1 MASSIASEST
11 PQIQAGIPDEL
22 ARMKPLSPNQL
33 VWRRFLRHRAALAGA
48 IGMLIIL
55 AFILGGSVLVPVDR
69 ATRPDVTNMLGGP
82 TPVFQLSRVPPKSQ
96 HLFGTDATGRDV
108 FARIIYGGQISL
120 AVGVL
125 SIVLSLLVGVTIG
138 AVSGY
143 LGGVVDAVLMRF
155 TEAILAIPSLF
166 LLIVLGKLFGSKL
179 GTINFMGTPVSGSVV
194 IVILVIGLTSWMY
207 EARIVR
213 ANVLSLR
220 ERDYVAASEAL
231 GTSKLRILLRHMLPN
246 TMAPIIVAA
255 TLGLASA
262 IGLEAY
268 ASFLGLG
275 VQDPPTAS
283 WGNMITQALNYM
295 QSNPPKWWLWLFPGG
310 FITLT
315 VLCINFVGDGLRDA
329 FDPRRRL

>member
-1 MASSIASEST
+1 MASSIASDSST
-11 PQIQAGIPDEL
+11 SATTPLSASL
-22 ARMKPLSPNQL
+22 AQTQVLSPNQL
-33 VWRRFLRHRAALAGA
+33 VWRRFVRHRAALVGA
-48 IGMLIIL
+48 LGLLAII
-55 AFILGGSVLVPVDR
+55 AFIVLGSILVPVTR
-69 ATRPDVTNMLGGP
+69 ATRPDVKTILAAP
-82 TPVFQLSRVPPKSQ
+82 SQ
-96 HLFGTDATGRDV
+96 AHPFGTDATGRDV

-120 AVGVL
+120 AVGILSILL
-125 SIVLSLLVGVTIG
+125 SIVAGVTVG

-143 LGGVVDAVLMRF
+143 FGGLADTILMRF
-155 TEAILAIPSLF
+155 TEAMLAIPSLF
-166 LLIVLGKLFGSKL
+166 LLIVLGKLLGSKL
-179 GTINFMGTPVSGSVV
+179 GTIPFLGRPVSGSVIIV
-194 IVILVIGLTSWMY
+194 IVVIGLTSWMY

-231 GTSKLRILLRHMLPN
+231 GAGKARILIRHILPN
-246 TMAPIIVAA
+246 TIAPIIVAA
-255 TLGLASA
+255 TLGLAGA

-283 WGNMITQALNYM
+283 WGNMITQALNYL
-295 QSNPPKWWLWLFPGG
+295 QSSPPKWWLWLFPGT

-329 FDPRRRL
+329 LDPRRRS

>member
-1 MASSIASEST
+1 
-11 PQIQAGIPDEL
+11 
-22 ARMKPLSPNQL
+22 
-33 VWRRFLRHRAALAGA
+33 
-48 IGMLIIL
+48 
-55 AFILGGSVLVPVDR
+55 
-69 ATRPDVTNMLGGP
+69 
-82 TPVFQLSRVPPKSQ
+82 
-96 HLFGTDATGRDV
+96 
-108 FARIIYGGQISL
+108 
-120 AVGVL
+120 
-125 SIVLSLLVGVTIG
+125 
-138 AVSGY
+138 
-143 LGGVVDAVLMRF
+143 MRF

-179 GTINFMGTPVSGSVV
+179 GTIPFFGRDISGSVI
-194 IVILVIGLTSWMY
+194 IVVLVIGLTSWMY

-220 ERDYVAASEAL
+220 ERDFVAASEAL
-231 GTSKLRILLRHMLPN
+231 GSGKFRILVRHLLPN

-255 TLGLASA
+255 TLGLATA

-295 QSNPPKWWLWLFPGG
+295 QSNPPKWWLWLFPGM

-329 FDPRRRL
+329 FDPRRRI